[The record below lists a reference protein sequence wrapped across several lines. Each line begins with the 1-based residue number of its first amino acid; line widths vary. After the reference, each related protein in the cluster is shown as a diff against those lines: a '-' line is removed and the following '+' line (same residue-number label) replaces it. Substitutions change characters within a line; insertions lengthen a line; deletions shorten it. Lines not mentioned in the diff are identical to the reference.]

1 MSDSQVGNDSRLIE
15 ALKESAAAQRESAA
29 AMRDLAESNRAMI
42 DLLAEQMA
50 DEVGGDEEPER
61 YLDGTPVER

>member
-1 MSDSQVGNDSRLIE
+1 MTGAPSASDQALVE
-15 ALKESAAAQRESAA
+15 ALQESAAAQRESAA

-50 DEVGGDEEPER
+50 DEVGGDEESER